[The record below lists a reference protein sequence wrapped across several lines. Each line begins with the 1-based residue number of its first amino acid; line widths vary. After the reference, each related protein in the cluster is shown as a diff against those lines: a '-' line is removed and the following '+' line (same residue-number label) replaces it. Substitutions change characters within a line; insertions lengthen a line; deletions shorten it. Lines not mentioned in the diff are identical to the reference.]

1 MATVSQGIS
10 FSFDGSPASE
20 IRNLSWSVG
29 GGYTMARDSAY
40 MPEAGTVRLETLG
53 SISTSLWGTAGTLTI
68 TGGGMGLTV
77 DAVCTQVNASAN
89 LNGVTVYAAEFA
101 IIT

>member
-20 IRNLSWSVG
+20 IRSLSWSVG

-40 MPEAGTVRLETLG
+40 MAESGSVTLETLG
-53 SISTSLWGTAGTLTI
+53 GISTSLWGTAGSLVI
-68 TGGGMGLTV
+68 TGGGMALTV

>member
-1 MATVSQGIS
+1 
-10 FSFDGSPASE
+10 
-20 IRNLSWSVG
+20 
-29 GGYTMARDSAY
+29 MARDSAY
-40 MPEAGTVRLETLG
+40 MAEAGSVTLESLG
-53 SISTSLWGTAGTLTI
+53 GISTSIWGTIGTLTI

-77 DAVCTQVNASAN
+77 TAVCTQVNASAN

>member
-40 MPEAGTVRLETLG
+40 MAEAGSVTLESLG
-53 SISTSLWGTAGTLTI
+53 GISTSIWGTIGTLTI

-77 DAVCTQVNASAN
+77 TAVCTQVNASAN

>member
-40 MPEAGTVRLETLG
+40 MAEAGSVTLESLG
-53 SISTSLWGTAGTLTI
+53 GISTSIWGTIGTLTI

-77 DAVCTQVNASAN
+77 TAVCTQVNASAN
-89 LNGVTVYAAEFA
+89 LNGVTVYAAEFE

>member
-1 MATVSQGIS
+1 VATVSQGIS

-20 IRNLSWSVG
+20 IRSLSWSVG

-40 MPEAGTVRLETLG
+40 MPEAGSVTLETLG
-53 SISTSLWGTAGTLTI
+53 SISTSLWGTAGSLVI
-68 TGGGMGLTV
+68 TGGGMALTV

>member
-1 MATVSQGIS
+1 VATVSQGIS

-40 MPEAGTVRLETLG
+40 MAEAGSVTLESLG
-53 SISTSLWGTAGTLTI
+53 GISASIWGTIGTLTI

-77 DAVCTQVNASAN
+77 TAVCTQVNASAN

>member
-1 MATVSQGIS
+1 VATVSQGIS

-40 MPEAGTVRLETLG
+40 MAEAGSVTLESLG
-53 SISTSLWGTAGTLTI
+53 GISTSIWGTIGTLTI

-77 DAVCTQVNASAN
+77 TAVCTQVNAIAN

>member
-20 IRNLSWSVG
+20 IRSLSWSVG

-40 MPEAGTVRLETLG
+40 MPEAGSVTLETLG
-53 SISTSLWGTAGTLTI
+53 SISTSLWGTAGSLVI
-68 TGGGMGLTV
+68 TGGGMALTV

>member
-40 MPEAGTVRLETLG
+40 MAEAGSVTLESLG
-53 SISTSLWGTAGTLTI
+53 GISSSIWGTIGTLTI

-77 DAVCTQVNASAN
+77 TAVCTQVNASAN

>member
-1 MATVSQGIS
+1 VATVSQGIA
-10 FSFDGSPASE
+10 FSFNGSPASE

-40 MPEAGTVRLETLG
+40 MAEAGSVTIESLGAISTNIWGVLG
-53 SISTSLWGTAGTLTI
+53 SLVI

-77 DAVCTQVNASAN
+77 TAVCTQVNASAN

-101 IIT
+101 IIV

>member
-1 MATVSQGIS
+1 MATLSQGIT
-10 FSFDGSPASE
+10 FSFNGSPASE

-29 GGYTMARDSAY
+29 GGYTTARDFAY
-40 MPEAGTVRLETLG
+40 MPEAGSVTLETLG
-53 SISTSLWGTAGTLTI
+53 NISTSLWGTAGSLVI
-68 TGGGMGLTV
+68 SGGGMALTV